1 MSLTHYEQE
10 TVILFN
16 EEEKTASVYTYN
28 GKLKR
33 KLEGLCADRPGDV
46 RQIKDDGRGGL
57 TFEIPKRWVKVNPT
71 RILSE
76 AQRAAISQMNKKRG
90 L

>member
-1 MSLTHYEQE
+1 MSLTRYEQE

-16 EEEKTASVYTYN
+16 EEEKMASVYTYS

-33 KLEGLCADRPGDV
+33 RLQALCADRSGDAK
-46 RQIKDDGRGGL
+46 QIEDDGRGGL

-76 AQRAAISQMNKKRG
+76 AQKEAISKMRG
-90 L
+90 KQGT